1 LPCRPSLKKI
11 GIPIFILFPVIHAIV
26 QCLLSVIFPLNFNQ
40 LVVRS
45 QYSSCDIQQLIMTIE
60 NDLLQQYDNLSHF
73 EQTLLQFL
81 SIVYEP
87 ANIPLIVGCLNRLEI
102 RSSRGQRPTVTN
114 LNHYL
119 SKFQQLNLLTADR
132 QCAPE
137 IVETLSKYSVAQGTF
152 PLYADIIREEAP
164 VSYYYGKWITRCWRA
179 MRELRIGIYT
189 QQHDII
195 DDATEFITS
204 QCREMAP
211 GLPLT
216 IRVTASPFDPHWF
229 RSLSPSFQFYLLD
242 NVLRYTQANL
252 HSFPEILYFL
262 SDSSEFEHLSIDEQL
277 PFKRLLFNQ
286 LLLQGDL
293 DQAEKLITCHSGLFS
308 GTGSLGTL
316 YFLRGNQDL
325 ALSAYA
331 DDIAFLQNLSGSENV
346 AIFGPC
352 GLFYILAQ
360 LQQKDIPRHEIA
372 KRIGIAQTLFPT
384 AAEQKAYSF
393 LAMVLDDEVH
403 TAMSAGTPSIG
414 EADEVHS
421 LTILFA
427 ALCQY
432 WLNSSVQPEIEKKI
446 AVLYAKA
453 LKNGFFFFALVF
465 AEILEK
471 ISDNAAEY
479 TSIAHQLRQETRI
492 LSLIAVMEPEE
503 PWKRSLQALIQATA
517 TQKDSAQAIRMAW
530 MVEFERGVVS
540 INPREQKLAP
550 SGEWSKG
557 RPLSLARLADAN
569 TLPYLNVQDRKI
581 CLAIEKILNPD
592 TRAIGYKLDMDKAL
606 IAMIG
611 HPHLYLSNSPSSPV
625 EFIAGEPELLVQERG
640 NHLHIRFA
648 QSITS
653 DNVTVFRETPTRFK
667 IITINDNHRRIAQ
680 ITGKDGLTVP
690 LEASDQVLTAIGN
703 ISSFMTV
710 HSAIAAD
717 ASTNKEANINF
728 VEADPSIYMHL
739 LPCGTGFRL
748 EMFVKPFKDGL
759 HYLKPG
765 QGVENIMAEVGG
777 KRLQTRRNLALE
789 EERARNI
796 EELCPIFDLAIDLE
810 HETDREWRLLDPDD
824 CLQALLELQAIKDQ
838 VIIEWP
844 EGERLTVSHQATFK
858 NLNLKIRT
866 NRQNWFSMSG
876 QLVLD
881 QEHIID
887 LKELLAKVK
896 SASGRFIQIGDG
908 QFLALTQEFK
918 KRLEDINIYAEEF
931 SDVTGDEIQIHP
943 LAAIPLEELVNQA
956 STSADAGWKNQLSRI
971 KEIQNFVPEMPSTL
985 QAELRDYQTEGFN
998 WLARLAQ
1005 LGVGACLADDMG
1017 LGKTLQSLAIILKSA
1032 ADGPSLVVAPTS
1044 VSTNWLTEVHR
1055 FTPTLNI
1062 VSLPAKDRAKVIS
1075 ALGRFDL
1082 LITTYTLLQQE
1093 TELLAGVKWQTIILD
1108 EAQAIKNAATKRSRA
1123 AMSLQARF
1131 KLITTGTPIENHLG
1145 ELWNLFHFINPGL
1158 LGSISTFNERFAIP
1172 IERYHDREAKMK
1184 LKKLIRPFILRR
1196 IKSQVL
1202 DELPPR
1208 TEITLEVEMTPE
1220 EIRFYEAL
1228 RQNALDILESNKEKK
1243 GRHLQILT
1251 EIMKLR
1257 QACCNPR
1264 LIAPGLNIPSSK
1276 LEVFSGVVE
1285 ELIGGRHKALVFSQ
1299 FIGHLKIIREY
1310 LDSKNIT
1317 YQYLDG
1323 STGSKQR
1330 QQRIEAFQSGEG
1342 DLFLISLKAG
1352 GLGLNLT
1359 AADYVLHMDPWWNPA
1374 IEDQASDRAHRI
1386 GQTRPVTIYRLV
1398 CKNSIEEKIVKLHEE
1413 KRDLAGSLLEGSDIS
1428 ARMNSDELMDLIRE
1442 G

>member
-1 LPCRPSLKKI
+1 
-11 GIPIFILFPVIHAIV
+11 
-26 QCLLSVIFPLNFNQ
+26 
-40 LVVRS
+40 
-45 QYSSCDIQQLIMTIE
+45 MTIE
-60 NDLLQQYDNLSHF
+60 NDLLRQYDNLSNF

-87 ANIPLIVGCLNRLEI
+87 ANIPLVVGCLNRLEI
-102 RSSRGQRPTVTN
+102 RSSRGQRPTVAN

-119 SKFQQLNLLTADR
+119 TKFQQLNLLTADR
-132 QCAPE
+132 QCAPG
-137 IVETLSKYSVAQGTF
+137 IVETLSKYSVAQSTF
-152 PLYADIIREEAP
+152 PLFSKIIREEAP
-164 VSYYYGKWITRCWRA
+164 LSYYYGKWTTRCWRA

-189 QQHDII
+189 QQYDII
-195 DDATEFITS
+195 DDASSFIAS
-204 QCREMAP
+204 QCREMSP

-216 IRVTASPFDPHWF
+216 IRVTASPFDPDWF

-242 NVLRYTQANL
+242 TVLRYTQAHL
-252 HSFPEILYFL
+252 LSFPDILYFL
-262 SDSSEFEHLSIDEQL
+262 GDDSEFDHLSIDEQL

-286 LLLQGDL
+286 LLLQGNLEAAD
-293 DQAEKLITCHSGLFS
+293 KLISRHPGLFS
-308 GTGSLGTL
+308 GTGARGTL
-316 YFLRGNQDL
+316 FFLQGDQDG

-331 DDIAFLQNLSGSENV
+331 EDIASLQNLSGSENV
-346 AIFGPC
+346 AFFGPC
-352 GLFYILAQ
+352 GLFYLLALIQ
-360 LQQKDIPRHEIA
+360 RKDIPRQEIA
-372 KRIGIAQTLFPT
+372 KQIGIAQTLFP
-384 AAEQKAYSF
+384 AAVEQKAYSF
-393 LAMVLDDEVH
+393 LAMILDDDNTMPVVE
-403 TAMSAGTPSIG
+403 PWIG
-414 EADEVHS
+414 EGEARHS
-421 LTILFA
+421 LSILFA
-427 ALCQY
+427 GLCQY
-432 WLNSSVQPEIEKKI
+432 WLNSSLQPDINKEVI
-446 AVLYAKA
+446 ALYTAA
-453 LKNGFFFFALVF
+453 LKNGYLFFALIF

-471 ISDNAAEY
+471 ISDTPNEY
-479 TSIAHQLRQETRI
+479 RTIAQQLRQETRI
-492 LSLIAVMEPEE
+492 ISLLAIKEPEE
-503 PWKRSLQALIQATA
+503 PWKRSLQALIQATT
-517 TQKDSAQAIRMAW
+517 TQKDPSQTVRMAW
-530 MVEFERGVVS
+530 MVEFERGSMS
-540 INPREQKLAP
+540 INPREQKLTPA
-550 SGEWSKG
+550 GEWTKG
-557 RPLSLARLADAN
+557 RPLSLARLADAG
-569 TLPYLNVQDRKI
+569 TLPYLTVQDRKI
-581 CLAIEKILNPD
+581 CLAIEKIVNPD
-592 TRAIGYKLDMDKAL
+592 TRAVGFKLDMDKAL
-606 IAMIG
+606 VAMIG
-611 HPHLYLSNSPSSPV
+611 HPHLYLTSAPSTLV
-625 EFIAGEPELLVQERG
+625 EFIAGEPELLVQEKG
-640 NHLHIRFA
+640 SHLHIRFA
-648 QSITS
+648 QTITS
-653 DNVTVFRETPTRFK
+653 DNVSVFKETPTRFK

-680 ITGKDGLTVP
+680 ITGKEGLLVP
-690 LEASDQVLTAIGN
+690 LDASDQVLTAIGN

-717 ASTNKEANINF
+717 ASTSKDANINF
-728 VEADPSIYMHL
+728 VEADPSIYIHL
-739 LPCGTGFRL
+739 LPSGSGLRL

-765 QGVENIMAEVGG
+765 QGVENIMAEVSG

-796 EELCPIFDLAIDLE
+796 EELCPILDLAVDLE
-810 HETDREWRLLDPDD
+810 HEAEREWRLIDPDD
-824 CLQALLELQAIKDQ
+824 CLQALLELQAIRDQ
-838 VIIEWP
+838 VVIEWP
-844 EGERLTVSHQATFK
+844 EGEKLAVSHQASFR

-876 QLVLD
+876 QLVLY
-881 QEHIID
+881 QEHVID
-887 LKELLAKVK
+887 LKDLLAKVK
-896 SASGRFIQIGDG
+896 AAKSRFIQIGEG

-931 SDVTGDEIQIHP
+931 SEDAGDEIMIHP

-956 STSADAGWKNQLSRI
+956 ATTADDGWRHQLSRI

-1017 LGKTLQSLAIILKSA
+1017 LGKTLQSLAIILKYA

-1055 FTPTLNI
+1055 FTPTLRI
-1062 VSLPAKDRAKVIS
+1062 ISLPAKDRAKVIGE
-1075 ALGRFDL
+1075 LGRFDL

-1093 TELLAGVKWQTIILD
+1093 TELLADVKWQTIILD
-1108 EAQAIKNAATKRSRA
+1108 EAQAIKNASTKRSRA
-1123 AMSLQARF
+1123 AMSLQAKF

-1158 LGSISTFNERFAIP
+1158 LGSIGTFNERFAIP

-1208 TEITLEVEMTPE
+1208 TEITLEVEMSPE
-1220 EIRFYEAL
+1220 EAVFYEAL
-1228 RQNALDILESNKEKK
+1228 RQNALDLLETNKEKK

-1264 LIAPGLNIPSSK
+1264 LIGSDLDIPGSK
-1276 LEVFSGVVE
+1276 LEVFAGLVD

-1299 FIGHLKIIREY
+1299 FIGHLQIIREY
-1310 LDSKNIT
+1310 LDGKGIS

-1323 STGSKQR
+1323 STGAKQR
-1330 QQRIEAFQSGEG
+1330 QQRIEAFQSGQG

-1398 CKNSIEEKIVKLHEE
+1398 CKNTIEEKIVKLHEE
-1413 KRDLAGSLLEGSDIS
+1413 KRDLAGSLLEGSDVS